1 MKIRAAKCPAC
12 GGTVEFRASSSLV
25 TICEFCNSAVARG
38 DKRVEDHG
46 KISELVQTQSR
57 LKLGMNG
64 SYKDKRFDVIG
75 RVQYQHAAGGVWNE
89 WYLWF
94 PGEHWGWLAEAQ
106 GRYYLTFEER
116 LKSTFQLPDFDSVQL
131 GQSFN
136 FKAGSVTV
144 TEKGTATLLSAEG
157 EIPWDVRPGAE
168 HRYADL
174 RGDAGAFATF
184 EFGLEPH
191 IFWGQSVE
199 PDDLRL
205 SGDIGMAPEESIPVN
220 ALKLSCP
227 KCAGPLTLYAPDE
240 SLRVTCPSCSAMLD
254 VSRGK
259 LAYLQT
265 LKIKKVHP
273 VLPLGS
279 KGKLHGSEYTAI
291 GFMERFVLYEGK
303 SFPWT
308 EYLLY
313 SSTNGFR
320 WLVNSS
326 GHWSF
331 VEQIDLSSTWPP
343 RDPISYQSKSYRKF
357 DCGRATVRYVVG
369 EFTWRVE
376 IGEVSETV
384 DYIAPPHM
392 LSFERTFTSDA
403 NNTDI
408 PTEKREKAS
417 PSQGSS
423 EEINVS
429 LATYISVDE
438 LEKAFGLTE
447 LRRPWGVG
455 PIQPAPNIGGWR
467 MLYCNL
473 GFVGLLA
480 LIHVAFS
487 IFKFG
492 KGADIGTMLVAMLL
506 VSLMPLGLFVYK
518 YNFEVKRWANSD
530 FSPYSQGQ
538 E

>member
-1 MKIRAAKCPAC
+1 MKIRAAKCPGC

-25 TICEFCNSAVARG
+25 TICEYCNSAVARG

-46 KISELVQTQSR
+46 KIADLVQTQSR

-64 SYKDKRFDVIG
+64 IYKDRRFDVVG

-89 WYLWF
+89 WYLLF
-94 PGEHWGWLAEAQ
+94 PGERWGWLAEAQ

-116 LKSTFQLPDFDSVQL
+116 LKSTFKLPEFDSVEL
-131 GQSFN
+131 GQSLK
-136 FKAGSVTV
+136 FKEHNVTV
-144 TEKGTATLLSAEG
+144 TEKGTAILGSAEG

-168 HRYADL
+168 HQYADL

-184 EFGLEPH
+184 EFGPEPR
-191 IFWGQSVE
+191 IFLGWSVE
-199 PDDLRL
+199 PDDLKL
-205 SGDIGMAPEESIPVN
+205 AGDAGMATEETTPVS

-227 KCAGPLTLYAPDE
+227 QCAGPLTLFAPDE

-254 VSRGK
+254 VSNGK

-273 VLPLGS
+273 VLALGS
-279 KGKLHGSEYTAI
+279 KGKLHGEEYTVI
-291 GFMERFVLYEGK
+291 GFMERFVMYNGT

-313 SSTNGFR
+313 SHSSGFR
-320 WLVNSS
+320 WLVNNSS
-326 GHWSF
+326 HWSF
-331 VEQIDLSSTWPP
+331 VEPIDFPSTWPP
-343 RDPISYQSKSYRKF
+343 PDPVSYQSNSYRKF
-357 DCGRATVRYVVG
+357 DCGTATVRYVLG
-369 EFTWRVE
+369 EFSWRVE
-376 IGEVSETV
+376 IGEESETM

-392 LSFERTFTSDA
+392 LSFERTFTSTA
-403 NNTDI
+403 NNSDV
-408 PTEKREKAS
+408 PAEKGKKAS
-417 PSQGSS
+417 RSKGVS

-438 LEKAFGLTE
+438 LEKAFGLSD

-455 PIQPAPNIGGWR
+455 PIQPFPNIGEWR
-467 MLYCNL
+467 ILYCNF
-473 GFVGLLA
+473 GFVGLLV
-480 LIHVAFS
+480 LIHLAFS
-487 IFKFG
+487 FFKLG
-492 KGADIGTMLVAMLL
+492 KGADVGTMLLAMLL
-506 VSLMPLGLFVYK
+506 VSLMPLGVFIYK

-530 FSPYSQGQ
+530 FSPYAQGQ